1 MVILSSKSTRT
12 LRFEN
17 LCQRGTDL
25 AVLRQHVSHVADL
38 AASVMHH
45 LDSKRRRFDA
55 RRIHGEGE
63 DWQDWQEILKSPL
76 RNDFIYS
83 KYSGTLT
90 FEIFC

>member
-63 DWQDWQEILKSPL
+63 DWQDWQEILKSSIL
-76 RNDFIYS
+76 YAV
-83 KYSGTLT
+83 TLY
-90 FEIFC
+90 ILNILGH